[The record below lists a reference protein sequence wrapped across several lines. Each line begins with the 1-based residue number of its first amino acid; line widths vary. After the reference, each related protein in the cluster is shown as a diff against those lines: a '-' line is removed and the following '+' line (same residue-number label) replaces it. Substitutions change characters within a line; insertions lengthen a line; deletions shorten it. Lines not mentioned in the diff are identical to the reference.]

1 MDTKHPEK
9 EKKRRAILTPPN
21 NTDLQAA
28 KHDASAMIRLRSG
41 MSSNILRRIP
51 K

>member
-21 NTDLQAA
+21 NTDL
-28 KHDASAMIRLRSG
+28 KLPNTMRPR
-41 MSSNILRRIP
+41 
-51 K
+51 